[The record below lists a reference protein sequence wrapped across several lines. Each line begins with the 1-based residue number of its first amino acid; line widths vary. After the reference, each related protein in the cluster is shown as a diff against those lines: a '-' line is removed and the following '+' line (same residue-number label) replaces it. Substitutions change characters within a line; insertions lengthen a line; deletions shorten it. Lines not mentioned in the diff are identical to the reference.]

1 MDNTKFNLVSIILLV
16 VLIGLGA
23 LAIITLTPP
32 KRYSAQPQQVATAT
46 DDVVQSEETPAPA
59 VPAVTPESN
68 TAPAPATPSTTTQ
81 HAELIAAIETMIKA
95 KTILKAGDKG
105 PNVGTIQT
113 FFNLYNKTNTRV
125 DNDFGPGLTSTVKSF
140 QSKNNI
146 TPQSGQ
152 VAEKTMT
159 QMVTW
164 LKSQN

>member
-32 KRYSAQPQQVATAT
+32 KRYSATTARTTPVAT
-46 DDVVQSEETPAPA
+46 VPENVETPLAQ
-59 VPAVTPESN
+59 TPE
-68 TAPAPATPSTTTQ
+68 PATTPVTSTTPAATTTQ
-81 HAELIAAIETMIKA
+81 HAALIADIEAMIKA

-113 FFNLYNKTNTRV
+113 FFNLYNKTSTRV